1 MDSGILIILL
11 IIYLINHN
19 QTSSSQD
26 PSPPASLPPASDPPV
41 VVPPPVSPPS
51 DPTPPPSVPPP
62 PTLSNPQQWAN
73 QAKNYRNDNK
83 QVGNE
88 IPLINYYF
96 PLMGQV
102 GEEVK
107 AQIKDSQK
115 GVIPGIKYGLFQGW
129 IDIGM
134 PSGAQVKEDLGDSLR
149 HLGADIRGGKMTFKF

>member
-1 MDSGILIILL
+1 MDSGILLILL
-11 IIYLINHN
+11 IIYLINH
-19 QTSSSQD
+19 QASD
-26 PSPPASLPPASDPPV
+26 PPPASPPASLPPASDPPV

-51 DPTPPPSVPPP
+51 DPTPPP

-73 QAKNYRNDNK
+73 QAKNYRNNNK
-83 QVGNE
+83 QAGNE

-107 AQIKDSQK
+107 AQVKDSQK